1 LRVVFAIRRT
11 RYTALDE
18 FTIITMLLSGY
29 LFFLLVSFVS
39 YAFIYGRITALRG
52 ADFVVVLGSGL
63 IGGDRVPPLLASRLE
78 RGRQLQRVLAARR
91 EASPMLIVSGGKGAD
106 ERVSEAEAMAGYLIE
121 RGVPADSVTREDQ
134 SRTTDSLVRRRSG
147 P

>member
-63 IGGDRVPPLLASRLE
+63 IGTAPSWSWSPT
-78 RGRQLQRVLAARR
+78 RR
-91 EASPMLIVSGGKGAD
+91 
-106 ERVSEAEAMAGYLIE
+106 
-121 RGVPADSVTREDQ
+121 
-134 SRTTDSLVRRRSG
+134 
-147 P
+147 